1 MPSITRYMDSTNLQ
15 PINNE
20 LSPVVA
26 AELDILMSFKKKSSN
41 IFGRTFISE
50 ATKDTK
56 GDALHGSILPISVQV
71 SAVENVAHRTQPE
84 LAIPISKRDETS
96 LKDEKHLLSSPSPNE
111 SLNSRKYF
119 VCNIIRHQST
129 LWTSY
134 RLYLDHVMDLNSSG
148 ELLRDSANTVYF
160 SNNTSSLNESYSSNE
175 NDETQQHSKAS
186 EQSQFNSRGLF
197 LLGAKKLTTVSI
209 SSQWHIWDSNVSATA
224 DSKFWKEKS
233 ATGRVSVA
241 RSTVY
246 ASGGMSPNRQSTPR
260 IYIGN
265 LLSMSASAVMP
276 LLHLKQMQGNHLQQQ
291 QQQQSEGVDD
301 RSPEQVDLTGQTGD
315 GEDFQP
321 SSSISIS
328 GKKRNSNNYSEA
340 AAISVSSNG
349 SDKLI
354 HIVVVAPRMSPSA
367 AEVIANDD
375 SAASKTSFDES
386 QPRYEGGA
394 LSELENVLRTNNQS
408 LIDFN
413 KYLLLRSKQP
423 RKISTQNGKKEVHAV
438 EFGKFNRVKEASR

>member
-1 MPSITRYMDSTNLQ
+1 MDSTNLH

-26 AELDILMSFKKKSSN
+26 AELDILLSSKKSSSN
-41 IFGRTFISE
+41 ILGRTFISE
-50 ATKDTK
+50 ATKDAK
-56 GDALHGSILPISVQV
+56 GETFHSSILPISVQV
-71 SAVENVAHRTQPE
+71 SAVDNVVHRPQAE
-84 LAIPISKRDETS
+84 LGVPVSKREETYS
-96 LKDEKHLLSSPSPNE
+96 KDEKHHLSAPNE
-111 SLNSRKYF
+111 SVNTRKYF

-160 SNNTSSLNESYSSNE
+160 SNNASSLNESYSSNE
-175 NDETQQHSKAS
+175 NDETQQHSQPP
-186 EQSQFNSRGLF
+186 QSNSRGLF

-241 RSTVY
+241 RSTVHS
-246 ASGGMSPNRQSTPR
+246 SGGMSPSRQSTPR

-276 LLHLKQMQGNHLQQQ
+276 LLHLKQ
-291 QQQQSEGVDD
+291 QQSEGVADD
-301 RSPEQVDLTGQTGD
+301 RSPEQVDLTGQPGD

-321 SSSISIS
+321 SSSISMS
-328 GKKRNSNNYSEA
+328 GKKRSSNNYSEA

-367 AEVIANDD
+367 AEVNGNDD
-375 SAASKTSFDES
+375 SSATNKTAADEC

-408 LIDFN
+408 QIDFN

-423 RKISTQNGKKEVHAV
+423 RKISMQNGKKEVHAV